1 MKMNKS
7 IRYPI
12 ESGFGFEV
20 LLLILIDVASAML
33 ALKLLKHA
41 QWVVC
46 EVQNFCE

>member
-1 MKMNKS
+1 MKMNRF

-20 LLLILIDVASAML
+20 LLFILTDVASAVL
-33 ALKLLKHA
+33 ALKLLRHA

-46 EVQNFCE
+46 EVQDFFE